1 MTVERKMTDP
11 GKTHSY
17 ALDFK
22 GGQLPYYVKV
32 EVTSDDTN
40 PAPLVCFSNKQQTCT
55 EREQL
60 VKNAVGKT
68 AVMWLKREQFE
79 KDDQELYVYVECPVS
94 NCQYT
99 IKFTGDQTASFP
111 ANFVYSYLVT
121 SANREMRFEIVGEEK
136 NAYLTVG
143 LYGSSKATLNIDNVY
158 NEGVILKNLK
168 VLTFF
173 LEDYENSSN
182 IAVITVKGA
191 EIGEYITLSSHI
203 VNTTVQYEGV
213 TT

>member
-1 MTVERKMTDP
+1 MVKNQFVRNTMIIFLCLFSFMQCQVTWIDYDFSTMTVERKMTDP

-17 ALDFK
+17 ALDCK

-79 KDDQELYVYVECPVS
+79 KYNKALLGREVNSLNIYKKLIQPNVIKKIGQIINPMTANDSTKGMKLQEIIEKAS
-94 NCQYT
+94 RKK
-99 IKFTGDQTASFP
+99 KFT
-111 ANFVYSYLVT
+111 
-121 SANREMRFEIVGEEK
+121 
-136 NAYLTVG
+136 
-143 LYGSSKATLNIDNVY
+143 KA
-158 NEGVILKNLK
+158 K
-168 VLTFF
+168 F
-173 LEDYENSSN
+173 
-182 IAVITVKGA
+182 
-191 EIGEYITLSSHI
+191 
-203 VNTTVQYEGV
+203 
-213 TT
+213 

>member
-1 MTVERKMTDP
+1 MLKKKSKANKIIFFLCLFSFIQCQITWIDYDFSTMTVERKMTDP

-111 ANFVYSYLVT
+111 PNFVYSYLVT
-121 SANREMRFEIVGEEK
+121 AANKI
-136 NAYLTVG
+136 
-143 LYGSSKATLNIDNVY
+143 
-158 NEGVILKNLK
+158 
-168 VLTFF
+168 
-173 LEDYENSSN
+173 
-182 IAVITVKGA
+182 
-191 EIGEYITLSSHI
+191 EIGRASCRER
-203 VNTTVQYEGV
+203 V
-213 TT
+213 